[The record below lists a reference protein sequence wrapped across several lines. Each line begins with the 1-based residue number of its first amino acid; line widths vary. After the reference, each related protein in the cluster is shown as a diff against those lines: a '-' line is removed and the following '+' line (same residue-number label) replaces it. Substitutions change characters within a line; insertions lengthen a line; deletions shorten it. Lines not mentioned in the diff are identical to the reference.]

1 MKAKSALKLILLSIF
16 LISCGRSDSKTT
28 EVQQLNIEFELVHEI
43 VPTDEY
49 PCSMT
54 RAAIW
59 EDGSVAVTDMR
70 QNRIYLFDETG
81 QFLNTIGREGSGPG
95 ETRRISEIFIIDDER
110 FGVYDIQQNKV
121 LISDKHGSHLG
132 DVLLGSSQGRTF
144 VTNRNSVITTRVEG
158 FRSGTFSLQRINP
171 ETLNV
176 DVLYQT
182 EIEENN
188 PESFTCRQC
197 PFIVDGNGN
206 MYIAKG
212 DTSYVIRKIDTDGNH
227 IGDIRRTDTSAN
239 QKTSE
244 EREIERQNHIDMM
257 NRAGIS
263 WMPQPEIKPYKARIQ
278 ALYTDHE
285 NRLWV
290 RVSGSDDSHN
300 YYDIYDLDND
310 RLIGEFTDTL
320 KTTVFDFNGQFI
332 LSSRFDEE
340 IGLIFRILK
349 IKE

>member
-1 MKAKSALKLILLSIF
+1 MKVKHVIIHILFLIL
-16 LISCGRSDSKTT
+16 LISCGRSDSSST
-28 EVQQLNIEFELVHEI
+28 EVPQLNIEFELVHEI
-43 VPTDEY
+43 EPTDEY
-49 PCSMT
+49 PYTMT

-59 EDGSVAVTDMR
+59 EDGSVTVTDMR
-70 QNRIYLFDETG
+70 QNKIYLFDETG
-81 QFLNTIGREGSGPG
+81 QFLKTIGREGSGPG
-95 ETRRISEIFIIDDER
+95 ETRRISEIFTIDDER

-121 LISDKHGSHLG
+121 LIFDKKGSHLG
-132 DVLLGSSQGRTF
+132 DVLPGSSPGRTF

-158 FRSGTFSLQRINP
+158 FRSGTFSLQRIDP
-171 ETLNV
+171 ETLNI

-197 PFIVDGNGN
+197 PYTVDGNGN

-212 DTSYVIRKIDTDGNH
+212 DTSYVIRKIDIDGNH
-227 IGDIRRTDTSAN
+227 IGDISRTDKSAN
-239 QKTSE
+239 LKTTE
-244 EREIERQNHIDMM
+244 EREQERQNHIDMM

-263 WMPQPEIKPYKARIQ
+263 GMPQQEINPYKTRIQ
-278 ALYTDHE
+278 AMYTDHE

-290 RVSGSDDSHN
+290 RVSGTDDSNN

-340 IGLIFRILK
+340 IGVIYRILK